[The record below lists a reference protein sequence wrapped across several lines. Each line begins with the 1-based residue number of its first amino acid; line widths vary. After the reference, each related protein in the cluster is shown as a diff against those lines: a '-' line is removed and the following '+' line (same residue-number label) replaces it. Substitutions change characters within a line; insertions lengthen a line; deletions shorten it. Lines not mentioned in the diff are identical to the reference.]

1 MLYTEGG
8 NDTVLAP
15 TWHESII
22 KFQNAE
28 KKIIKYK
35 GDQGMPITE
44 VSMSNK
50 NILEGISRL

>member
-44 VSMSNK
+44 ASMSNK